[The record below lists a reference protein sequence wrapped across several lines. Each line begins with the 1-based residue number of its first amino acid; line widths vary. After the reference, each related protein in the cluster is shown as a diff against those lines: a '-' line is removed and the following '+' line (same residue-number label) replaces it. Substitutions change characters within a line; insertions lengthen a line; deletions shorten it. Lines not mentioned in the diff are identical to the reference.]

1 MQALACFIFA
11 NALPGEGGLQTNQEL
26 IHGNR

>member
-1 MQALACFIFA
+1 MQALTCFIFA
-11 NALPGEGGLQTNQEL
+11 SAPPVEGGLQTNQEL